1 MKLWQ
6 FHGGLKLNGHKSLS
20 SESQI
25 RRANLPPFLVL
36 PLLQHIGEPTEAVV
50 EIGEKVLKGQV
61 IGHCREKNCSLKM
74 STPIHAS
81 SSGTVVAIENRPV
94 PHPSGLTAPCIVIET
109 DGEDKWIECTPIAD
123 YSTLSPTELLHHIAK
138 AGIVGLGGAG
148 FPAHIKLNSKS
159 IDTLIINGAECEP
172 YITCDDRL
180 MREYPQ
186 DIIAGAQIIRHIL
199 GGTKRCVIAVED
211 NKPEAY
217 QALSK
222 AAEEQDVEIELIP
235 TRYPTGGERQL
246 IQVLTGKEIGRAE
259 LPAKRGIVVHNV
271 KTARAVYRAIQHG
284 RPLVSR
290 IVTVTGEGVE
300 NPQNFEVP
308 FGTLISFLIEEC
320 GRSKAGIEKLIM
332 GGPMMGFGLANEE
345 YPIIKTTNC
354 IIASPAENIEKSP
367 EMPCI
372 RCGACAQVC
381 PVNLL
386 PQQLYWHAKA
396 KDFKKAQNYHI
407 FDCIDCGC
415 CAHVCPS
422 HIPLVSYYRYAKAEI
437 RAISEEQKQAE
448 IAKKRHEFRIYR
460 VQRDKRERREK
471 LQKMKAASNASKEA
485 AIKAALER
493 TKAKKEQKEPKEQV
507 GSNE

>member
-25 RRANLPPFLVL
+25 TPANIPPLLVL

-50 EIGEKVLKGQV
+50 KVGDKVLKGQV
-61 IGHCREKNCSLKM
+61 IGHCREKDCSFLM

-81 SSGTVVAIENRPV
+81 SSGTVVAIENCPV

-109 DGEDKWIECTPIAD
+109 DGEDKWIERTPIAD
-123 YSTLSPTELLHHIAK
+123 YSTLSPTQLLYHIAK

-148 FPAHIKLNSKS
+148 FPAHIKLSSKS
-159 IDTLIINGAECEP
+159 IETLIINGAECEP

-180 MREYPQ
+180 MREYPH
-186 DIIAGAQIIRHIL
+186 DIIAGAQIISHVL
-199 GGTKRCVIAVED
+199 GGTQRCVIAVEN

-217 QALSK
+217 QALSE
-222 AAEEQDVEIELIP
+222 AAEGQLEVVLVP

-246 IQVLTGKEIGRAE
+246 IQILTGKEVGRTE
-259 LPAKRGIVVHNV
+259 LPAARGIVVHNV
-271 KTARAVYRAIQHG
+271 ITARAVYRAVQYG

-290 IVTVTGEGVE
+290 VMTVTGKGVE
-300 NPQNFEVP
+300 KPQNLEVR
-308 FGTLISFLIEEC
+308 FGTLMRFLIDQC
-320 GRSKAGIEKLIM
+320 GRGKARIERLIM
-332 GGPMMGFGLANEE
+332 GGPMMGFALPNEE
-345 YPIIKTTNC
+345 FPIIKTTNC
-354 IIASPAENIEKSP
+354 LIVSPADEIEKTP
-367 EMPCI
+367 EPMPCI

-386 PQQLYWHAKA
+386 PQQLYWYAKA
-396 KDFKKAQNYHI
+396 KDFNKAQDYHI

-437 RAISEEQKQAE
+437 RASSQEHKQAE
-448 IAKKRHEFRIYR
+448 IAKQRHEFRTFR
-460 VQRDKRERREK
+460 LERNKNERKEK
-471 LQKMKAASNASKEA
+471 LQKMKETSNASKEA

-493 TKAKKEQKEPKEQV
+493 TKAKKEQV
-507 GSNE
+507 ASNEQK

>member
-6 FHGGLKLNGHKSLS
+6 FHGGLKLNGHKNLS

-25 RRANLPPFLVL
+25 TRANIPPLLVL

-50 EIGEKVLKGQV
+50 EIGDKVLKGQV
-61 IGHCREKNCSLKM
+61 IGHCRGKDCSILM

-81 SSGTVVAIENRPV
+81 SSGTVVAIEDRPV

-109 DGEDKWIECTPIAD
+109 DGEDKWIERTPIAD
-123 YSTLSPTELLHHIAK
+123 YSILSPTELRHHIAK
-138 AGIVGLGGAG
+138 AGVVGLGGAG
-148 FPAHIKLNSKS
+148 FPAHIKLSFKS
-159 IDTLIINGAECEP
+159 IETLIINGAECEP

-180 MREYPQ
+180 MREYPH
-186 DIIAGAQIIRHIL
+186 DIIAGVQIIRHIL
-199 GGTKRCVIAVED
+199 GGTQRCVIAIED
-211 NKPEAY
+211 NKPAAY
-217 QALSK
+217 QALSE
-222 AAEEQDVEIELIP
+222 AAEGQLEIVLVP

-246 IQVLTGKEIGRAE
+246 IQVLTGKEVGRSE

-271 KTARAVYRAIQHG
+271 KTARAVYRAVQHG

-290 IVTVTGEGVE
+290 IVTVTGTGVE
-300 NPQNFEVP
+300 KPQNIEVL
-308 FGTLISFLIEEC
+308 FGTLMHFLIDQC
-320 GRSKAGIEKLIM
+320 GRSKAGIETLIM
-332 GGPMMGFGLANEE
+332 GGPMMGFALPNEE
-345 YPIIKTTNC
+345 FPIIKTTNC
-354 IIASPAENIEKSP
+354 LIVSPAVEKSP
-367 EMPCI
+367 EPMPCI
-372 RCGACAQVC
+372 RCGACAEVC

-386 PQQLYWHAKA
+386 PQQLYWYTKA
-396 KDFKKAQNYHI
+396 KDFKKAQDYHI

-437 RAISEEQKQAE
+437 RASEQEHKQAE
-448 IAKKRHEFRIYR
+448 IAKKRHEFRTFR
-460 VQRDKRERREK
+460 LQRDKKERKEK

-493 TKAKKEQKEPKEQV
+493 TKAKKEATVPNK
-507 GSNE
+507 